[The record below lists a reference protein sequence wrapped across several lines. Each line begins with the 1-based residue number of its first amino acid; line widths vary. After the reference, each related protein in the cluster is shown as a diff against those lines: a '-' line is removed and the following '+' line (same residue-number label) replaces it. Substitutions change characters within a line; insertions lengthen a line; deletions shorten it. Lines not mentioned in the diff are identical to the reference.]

1 MQAFILGALL
11 LVVLLILDQ
20 WMSPE
25 PAAILAG
32 AIIGGILIGRRAK
45 APSPARSET

>member
-1 MQAFILGALL
+1 MQAFLFGAVL
-11 LVVLLILDQ
+11 LVALLILDQ

-25 PAAILAG
+25 PAAVLAG
-32 AIIGGILIGRRAK
+32 AIIGGILIGRRSK